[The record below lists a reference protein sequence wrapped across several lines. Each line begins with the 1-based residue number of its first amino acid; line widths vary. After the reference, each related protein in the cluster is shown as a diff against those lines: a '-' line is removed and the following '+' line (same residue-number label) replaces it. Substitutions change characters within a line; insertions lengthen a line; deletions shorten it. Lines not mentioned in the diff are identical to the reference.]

1 MDYRDENRRGDG
13 GAILLS
19 VTAACFLTTA
29 GISVFYLISSPTA
42 PLVSPVLI
50 LVPTFVVMT
59 VIGLVVALIIGLPL
73 TRWLDRRGLEHAWVY
88 PIVGAAAG
96 AGISLLLIEDGGN
109 GARGSLFA
117 AGFGA
122 LPGFLTGL
130 FWWFSHR
137 RHFQHRGD

>member
-1 MDYRDENRRGDG
+1 MSYREEAGFSRRGDG

-19 VTAACFLTTA
+19 VTAACFLSTA
-29 GISVFYLISSPTA
+29 ALAVFYPVMSPTG
-42 PLVSPVLI
+42 PLVSLALIVVL
-50 LVPTFVVMT
+50 TFVVMT
-59 VIGLVVALIIGLPL
+59 VIGLFVALIIGLPL

-88 PIVGAAAG
+88 PIAGAAAG
-96 AGISLLLIEDGGN
+96 A
-109 GARGSLFA
+109 ATSLFLMSGAESGVLA